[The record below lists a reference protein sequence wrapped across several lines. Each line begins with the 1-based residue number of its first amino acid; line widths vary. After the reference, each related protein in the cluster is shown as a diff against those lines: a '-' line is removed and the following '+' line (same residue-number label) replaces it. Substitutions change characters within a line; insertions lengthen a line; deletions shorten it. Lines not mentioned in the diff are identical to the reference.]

1 MDLARPVTRA
11 GLARGLLR
19 LQGMPFA
26 RTPTAEPMTRR
37 DLRVV
42 IAAGVLVLLVL
53 AAVAIW
59 AAVRPGSYGG
69 SRNGCITVTMP
80 SSTGG
85 ALIHD
90 CGASARR
97 ACQQAYAGH
106 DRVSLL
112 TRPQCK
118 LAGLAPN

>member
-1 MDLARPVTRA
+1 
-11 GLARGLLR
+11 
-19 LQGMPFA
+19 MPFA
-26 RTPTAEPMTRR
+26 RQPAAESMTRR
-37 DLRVV
+37 DFRLIAGAGALVV
-42 IAAGVLVLLVL
+42 IVL

-90 CGASARR
+90 CGASARA
-97 ACQQAYAGH
+97 ACQKAFAGH

-112 TRPQCK
+112 TRPQCR
-118 LAGLAPN
+118 LAGIKP

>member
-1 MDLARPVTRA
+1 
-11 GLARGLLR
+11 
-19 LQGMPFA
+19 MPFA
-26 RTPTAEPMTRR
+26 RPPAAEPMTRR

-42 IAAGVLVLLVL
+42 IAAGMLVLLVL

-69 SRNGCITVTMP
+69 SGNGCITVTLP
-80 SSTGG
+80 STTGG

-90 CGASARR
+90 CGESARR
-97 ACQQAYAGH
+97 ACQKAYAGH

-118 LAGLAPN
+118 LAGINP

>member
-1 MDLARPVTRA
+1 
-11 GLARGLLR
+11 
-19 LQGMPFA
+19 MPFA
-26 RTPTAEPMTRR
+26 RPPAAEPMTRR
-37 DLRVV
+37 DLRLVV
-42 IAAGVLVLLVL
+42 AAGGLVLAVL

-69 SRNGCITVTMP
+69 SRDGCITVTLP
-80 SSTGG
+80 STTGG

-97 ACQQAYAGH
+97 ACHKAFTSS

-112 TRPQCK
+112 TRPQCR
-118 LAGLAPN
+118 LAGLAP